1 MNGESKESLSLEQ
14 QEKNLRKLNLNYEEL
29 LKLTA
34 SLMIEQLE
42 SELVTYNLERHLIDT
57 MSALSILKHMAKKD
71 GDYEGEIML
80 AMLANAD
87 NKVAKG
93 LLQAQKYQKTKQA
106 RNAALVRLKDDPKQK
121 ALKEIEAKYQDV
133 KHIIHLHGRSA
144 QFAREMHAKYPI
156 FDDIATINRLIAK
169 LNKSNELIPKK

>member
-1 MNGESKESLSLEQ
+1 MNAEHEETPSLEH

-34 SLMIEQLE
+34 SLMIEQRE
-42 SELVTYNLERHLIDT
+42 SELFTYNLERHLIDT
-57 MSALSILKHMAKKD
+57 MSALSILKHMAKE
-71 GDYEGEIML
+71 GGGYEGEQML

-133 KHIIHLHGRSA
+133 KHIMHLHGRSA
-144 QFAREMHAKYPI
+144 QFAREMHAKYSI
-156 FDDIATINRLIAK
+156 FDDIATINRLVAK